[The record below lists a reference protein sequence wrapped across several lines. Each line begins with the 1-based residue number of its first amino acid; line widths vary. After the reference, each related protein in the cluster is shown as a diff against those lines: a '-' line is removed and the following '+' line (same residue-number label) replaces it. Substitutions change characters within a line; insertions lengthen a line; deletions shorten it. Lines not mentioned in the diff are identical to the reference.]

1 MVNIDNING
10 YLKAMACL
18 NAEPNHYCNFTVKL
32 LDHKDYFMDTLAHYF
47 QSIADGHGKIFD
59 AQLWHIKP
67 KQITV
72 NEIIQ
77 QIDTWFFQQYY
88 SPTVH
93 KEN

>member
-18 NAEPNHYCNFTVKL
+18 NAGPNHFCNFTVKL
-32 LDHKDYFMDTLAHYF
+32 FDHMTILRIHWPITFNQLPMGTEN
-47 QSIADGHGKIFD
+47 FD

-72 NEIIQ
+72 DEFIQ

-93 KEN
+93 KKN